1 MALTDKT
8 YQPVQ
13 QLTIEAIEDLLPFRF
28 VSHLGSLCAADSK
41 AFGVTETDW
50 LSGEKAA
57 VVTLGTIPIATTTS
71 VNIGDDITSDTDGKA
86 KTITGSEPVNG
97 RAMDSTTGAGI
108 IRMKI
113 VP

>member
-1 MALTDKT
+1 MALTNKT

-13 QLTIEAIEDLLPFRF
+13 KLTIEAVEDLPGFRF

-50 LSGEKAA
+50 LNGEKAS
-57 VVTLGTIPIATTTS
+57 VVTLGTIPIETTTT
-71 VNIGDDITSDTDGKA
+71 VNIGDDITADTNGKG
-86 KTITGSEPVNG
+86 KTVSADEEVNG
-97 RAMDSTTGAGI
+97 RAMDSTTGAGFVRI
-108 IRMKI
+108 KI